1 MSDMESD
8 DQSLREYYEDRDRTA
23 MAEPLTPGQ
32 QIVAWWE
39 TSTSASE
46 PADLADKID
55 AEIER
60 LRAALRWRPI
70 VDAPTS
76 QMILAC
82 CLDDKE
88 YELIELIIVESSGKI
103 FNVNSGNYSRSVFS
117 HWMPLPDAPHKEALE
132 EDKEA
137 KGA

>member
-1 MSDMESD
+1 MKNST
-8 DQSLREYYEDRDRTA
+8 Y
-23 MAEPLTPGQ
+23 AEMDA
-32 QIVAWWE
+32 QISRLCTRIVE
-39 TSTSASE
+39 K
-46 PADLADKID
+46 DV
-55 AEIER
+55 EIER

-88 YELIELIIVESSGKI
+88 YELIELIIIETSGRI

-117 HWMPLPDAPHKEALE
+117 HWMPLPDAPHKEAL
-132 EDKEA
+132 
-137 KGA
+137 G